1 MPIDNYNKHGH
12 ERDYENAKVDELMIA
27 NIIETLKNPL
37 LTKIMSEDEI
47 SILAQVVKQHVVSRA
62 EYIYQRQ
69 DKISKTR

>member
-1 MPIDNYNKHGH
+1 MDMNETVKML
-12 ERDYENAKVDELMIA
+12 KLMIA

-47 SILAQVVKQHVVSRA
+47 SILAQVVKQHVIGRA

-69 DKISKTR
+69 NKISKNR